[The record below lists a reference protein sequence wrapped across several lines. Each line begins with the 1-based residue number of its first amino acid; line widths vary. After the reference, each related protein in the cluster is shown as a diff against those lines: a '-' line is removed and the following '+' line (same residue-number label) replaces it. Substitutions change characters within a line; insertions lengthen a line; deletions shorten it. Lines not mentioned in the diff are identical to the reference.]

1 MVNFQREVIE
11 QSFLKPVLVDFW
23 APWCGP
29 CRVLGPILEQIAEEN
44 KDRFVLVKVNTEE
57 QPELAQQYRI
67 MSIPNVKLF
76 VKGKVVNEFAG
87 ALPRQ
92 AILKWLDE
100 NIPSEEAQE
109 LKDILAGETTVP
121 DEALIE
127 RLRTF
132 VQKYPNN
139 DEGRV
144 ALARHLVFHAPDEA
158 EELVAHIRPGNEH
171 WEKAED
177 IRMLAQLMRLED
189 TGQGPAAELLAQARD
204 ALKAGELEKA
214 IKLLI
219 DATSADKACCDEL
232 PRKAGIALFRTLGND
247 HELTRKYRR
256 MFDMVLW

>member
-109 LKDILAGETTVP
+109 LKDILAGETAVP

-127 RLRTF
+127 RLRTV

-144 ALARHLVFHAPDEA
+144 ALARHLVFRAPDEA